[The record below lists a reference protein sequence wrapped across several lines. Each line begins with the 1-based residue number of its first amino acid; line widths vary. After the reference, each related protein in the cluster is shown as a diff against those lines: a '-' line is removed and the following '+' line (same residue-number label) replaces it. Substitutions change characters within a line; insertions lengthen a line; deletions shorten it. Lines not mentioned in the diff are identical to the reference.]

1 LNSWVDQKTHFKVDF
16 RFDSADLAVVMSDQ
30 QIVYLVIAAGIIL
43 PFCAAAAVRWR
54 RRSQELRAPEDQK
67 PNNYSALRAQI
78 LNWKC
83 PQADPSDTPSN
94 PCAVVMDWAVT
105 SGVAT
110 VVAVSDGSASIY
122 YSSGGGS
129 IGGGYT
135 RPAIRD
141 AALHVVS
148 IASKFLDAMQPTD
161 NFPLPESGGV
171 IFYIVTHGG
180 VLMAKASVELLSTN
194 RHPLSELGNSMQ
206 SIITEYRKLETTIQ

>member
-1 LNSWVDQKTHFKVDF
+1 
-16 RFDSADLAVVMSDQ
+16 MSDH
-30 QIVYLVIAAGIIL
+30 QIAYWVIAAGFIF
-43 PFCAAAAVRWR
+43 PYCAAALIRWR
-54 RRSQELRAPEDQK
+54 RRSQELRAPEAK
-67 PNNYSALRAQI
+67 KTNNYSALRSQI

-83 PQADPSDTPSN
+83 PQVGSSTADTPGN

-129 IGGGYT
+129 IGGGYA
-135 RPAIRD
+135 RPVIRD
-141 AALHVVS
+141 AALHAVS
-148 IASKFLDAMQPTD
+148 IGSKLLDNMQLTD

-171 IFYIVTHGG
+171 IFYIVTERG
-180 VLMAKASVELLSTN
+180 VFTAKASVELLSTN

-206 SIITEYRKLETTIQ
+206 TIITEYRMLETTVQ